1 MYMAKWQSKS
11 SFFQQLLSHPWKTS
25 QWITNVF
32 CFFINDHHFF
42 PRDDPSAQSITSR
55 HCTFKLF
62 SVPSCFV
69 CVWCKKKARCVR
81 YNLRPSVDFLGKSF
95 PFIIVLFRFPFF
107 HCIFQNDYATLRTV
121 FFTCVWNNRVL
132 RSMKLRNIFIFLSLL
147 KLPPKRNIGALHKIL
162 LRIPANNKV

>member
-42 PRDDPSAQSITSR
+42 PRDDPSAQSITTQSSLHVNYSATYVR
-55 HCTFKLF
+55 TELF
-62 SVPSCFV
+62 

-81 YNLRPSVDFLGKSF
+81 YLRPSVDFLGKNF

-107 HCIFQNDYATLRTV
+107 HCISKRLRNSPYG
-121 FFTCVWNNRVL
+121 FLTCVWNNRVL
-132 RSMKLRNIFIFLSLL
+132 RSMKMRNIFIFSLL
-147 KLPPKRNIGALHKIL
+147 KLHPKKYWGITQDPIENISE
-162 LRIPANNKV
+162 